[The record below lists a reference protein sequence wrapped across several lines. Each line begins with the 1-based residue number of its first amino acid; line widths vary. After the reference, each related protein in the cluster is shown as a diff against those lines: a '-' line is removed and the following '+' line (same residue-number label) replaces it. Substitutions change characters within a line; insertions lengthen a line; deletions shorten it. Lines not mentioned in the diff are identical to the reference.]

1 MAASL
6 TSFSG
11 SRTEM
16 SILEINQN
24 LRCQLEKVK
33 QDFRD
38 LTEKFLTSKATVY
51 SLANQLQKY
60 SKPYGVIVTKVINDC
75 PSSLQET
82 KYPPDFILL
91 SLPSKTNLIVLLE
104 SISAKSPIIYHSLHS
119 FLNFTFPAHL
129 RKYDPLIQAQ
139 AQELTHL
146 RQKIQEGKG
155 ACYLF
160 TQHARNTVKSF
171 ESLLRSTGIAY
182 YQRQRFCELLTQG
195 SQLAERLASQLTTED
210 HQDREGEDGQEP
222 LAPSFSRGLQA
233 EEENE
238 VQEDSL
244 DEMYLTHSSYQDSHQ
259 PPNTSAFAC
268 DGQEASSAVDV
279 AGLAVAVPGVSRAL
293 ASEAD
298 VEPGASGTLG
308 CPSAF
313 GIARSTSPPDQQAA
327 STPLLRFSE
336 ALERAPRS

>member
-1 MAASL
+1 MAVSL

-24 LRCQLEKVK
+24 LRSQLEKVK

-60 SKPYGVIVTKVINDC
+60 NCEEYKELIEFVLEEGVPFEEGELAEKMR
-75 PSSLQET
+75 
-82 KYPPDFILL
+82 
-91 SLPSKTNLIVLLE
+91 
-104 SISAKSPIIYHSLHS
+104 SAARLG
-119 FLNFTFPAHL
+119 
-129 RKYDPLIQAQ
+129 KYDPLIQAQ

-171 ESLLRSTGIAY
+171 ESLLRSTDIAY

-233 EEENE
+233 EEESE

-259 PPNTSAFAC
+259 PPNTNAFAC

-279 AGLAVAVPGVSRAL
+279 AGEYPQYKEKKAPTPRGLRNEALAASPRSPPLSRVIEIISVGRPPKRAL
-293 ASEAD
+293 
-298 VEPGASGTLG
+298 
-308 CPSAF
+308 
-313 GIARSTSPPDQQAA
+313 QK
-327 STPLLRFSE
+327 
-336 ALERAPRS
+336 

>member
-1 MAASL
+1 MVTWPAGSSLWRAQHSLTSELWRLVPYLRGESPSEQWNADEVWPKRSGSVSSTTSFSMAASL

-60 SKPYGVIVTKVINDC
+60 NCEEYKELIEFVLEEGVPFEEGEPAEKMR
-75 PSSLQET
+75 
-82 KYPPDFILL
+82 
-91 SLPSKTNLIVLLE
+91 
-104 SISAKSPIIYHSLHS
+104 SAARLG
-119 FLNFTFPAHL
+119 
-129 RKYDPLIQAQ
+129 KYDPLIQAQ

-279 AGLAVAVPGVSRAL
+279 AGNN
-293 ASEAD
+293 
-298 VEPGASGTLG
+298 
-308 CPSAF
+308 
-313 GIARSTSPPDQQAA
+313 
-327 STPLLRFSE
+327 
-336 ALERAPRS
+336 

>member
-1 MAASL
+1 MHIQIKTQRNPHIEEEGGA
-6 TSFSG
+6 G
-11 SRTEM
+11 RTEM

-24 LRCQLEKVK
+24 LRSQLEKVK

-60 SKPYGVIVTKVINDC
+60 NCEEYKELIEFVLEEGVPFEEGELAEKMR
-75 PSSLQET
+75 
-82 KYPPDFILL
+82 
-91 SLPSKTNLIVLLE
+91 
-104 SISAKSPIIYHSLHS
+104 SAARLG
-119 FLNFTFPAHL
+119 
-129 RKYDPLIQAQ
+129 KYDPLIQAQ

-171 ESLLRSTGIAY
+171 ESLLRSTDIAY

-222 LAPSFSRGLQA
+222 LAPSCPESNLLSFLPTHPHPSFSRGLQA
-233 EEENE
+233 EEESE

-259 PPNTSAFAC
+259 PPNTNAFAC

-279 AGLAVAVPGVSRAL
+279 AGEYPQYKEKKAPTPRGLRNEALAASPRSPPLSRVIEIISVGRPPKRAL
-293 ASEAD
+293 
-298 VEPGASGTLG
+298 
-308 CPSAF
+308 
-313 GIARSTSPPDQQAA
+313 QK
-327 STPLLRFSE
+327 
-336 ALERAPRS
+336 

>member
-1 MAASL
+1 MAVSL

-24 LRCQLEKVK
+24 LRSQLEKVK

-60 SKPYGVIVTKVINDC
+60 NCEEYKELIEFVLEEGVPFEEGELAEKMR
-75 PSSLQET
+75 
-82 KYPPDFILL
+82 
-91 SLPSKTNLIVLLE
+91 
-104 SISAKSPIIYHSLHS
+104 SAARLG
-119 FLNFTFPAHL
+119 
-129 RKYDPLIQAQ
+129 KYDPLIQAQ

-171 ESLLRSTGIAY
+171 ESLLRSTDIAY

-259 PPNTSAFAC
+259 PPNTNAFAC

-279 AGLAVAVPGVSRAL
+279 AETATEGSSGLSVEEVHTNSQAVSQENGASSK
-293 ASEAD
+293 ASENRKDENDGSFTRLKLMPAPPD
-298 VEPGASGTLG
+298 PPSAGTLG
-308 CPSAF
+308 TRT
-313 GIARSTSPPDQQAA
+313 ARSGGEAEHPLGSRGGSARFLA
-327 STPLLRFSE
+327 YTP
-336 ALERAPRS
+336 